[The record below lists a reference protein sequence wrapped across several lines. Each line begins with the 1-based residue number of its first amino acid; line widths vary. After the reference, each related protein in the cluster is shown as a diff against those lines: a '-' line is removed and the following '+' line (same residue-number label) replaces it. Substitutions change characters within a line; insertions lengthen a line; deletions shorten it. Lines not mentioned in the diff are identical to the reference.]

1 MVRTAA
7 PGLLAPITIKGR
19 TLRNRIVMPPMAS
32 HLSPPDGSVTQE
44 HLDRYV
50 PRAAAGVGLVMVEHC
65 YVVAGG
71 RTSDDQLGIH
81 DDTLIDGHARLCAEI
96 RATGAVTGVQL
107 NHGGGK
113 VPSSCSGHQPVSASA
128 GVVPRGQEEC
138 RAATV
143 AEIEEYPRGFAHA
156 ARRAIAAGYDLVEI
170 HGAHGYLLSQFLS
183 PLVNRR
189 DDRYGG
195 DPKRRLALPCAV
207 VRAVRAV
214 VGPDY
219 WVQYRLGALDYKPGG
234 LDADAAVAAARALI
248 EAGVDSIHISGG
260 VHGPQAQDWDGTS
273 EGYHVDI
280 AARVRAAVTVPVIVP
295 GAIRTPAFADR
306 VVRDGKADLV
316 AVGTAMLDN
325 PRWAADAIEA
335 LAGSSRSRIVP
346 NRSGLAPGVDPM
358 KLNQLNDQLEA
369 EDFAGTRRG

>member
-1 MVRTAA
+1 MGLACIVCLYSGTRRHAQWARMVRTAA
-7 PGLLAPITIKGR
+7 PGLLAPITIRGC

-81 DDTLIDGHARLCAEI
+81 DDALISGHARLRARI
-96 RATGAVTGVQL
+96 QATGAVTGIQL

-113 VPSSCSGHQPVSASA
+113 VPSACSGHQPVSASA

-143 AEIEEYPRGFAHA
+143 AEIEEYPRGFARA
-156 ARRAIAAGYDLVEI
+156 ARRAVQAGYDLVEI

-195 DPKRRLALPCAV
+195 DADRRLSLPCAV

-219 WVQYRLGALDYKPGG
+219 WVQYRLGALDYKAGG
-234 LDADAAVAAARALI
+234 LDADAAVAAARALVA
-248 EAGVDSIHISGG
+248 AGVDSIHISGG

-280 AARVRAAVTVPVIVP
+280 AACVRAAVTVPVIVP

-335 LAGSSRSRIVP
+335 LS
-346 NRSGLAPGVDPM
+346 
-358 KLNQLNDQLEA
+358 
-369 EDFAGTRRG
+369 

>member
-1 MVRTAA
+1 MVRTAPA
-7 PGLLAPITIKGR
+7 GLLAPITIKGR

-32 HLSPPDGSVTQE
+32 HLSPPDGSVTPA

-65 YVVAGG
+65 YVAAGG

-81 DDTLIDGHARLCAEI
+81 DDALIAGHARLCERI
-96 RATGAVTGVQL
+96 RAAGAVAGVQL

-113 VPSSCSGHQPVSASA
+113 VPSACSGHRPISASA

-138 RAATV
+138 RAATIV
-143 AEIEEYPRGFAHA
+143 EIEAYPRDFARA
-156 ARRAIAAGYDLVEI
+156 ARRAVQAGYDLVEV

-195 DPKRRLALPCAV
+195 DAERRAALPCAV
-207 VRAVRAV
+207 VRAVRAA

-234 LDADAAVAAARALI
+234 LDAAAAVAAARALVA
-248 EAGVDSIHISGG
+248 AGVDVIHVSGG
-260 VHGPQAQDWDGTS
+260 VHGPQAQDWDGAS

-280 AARVRAAVTVPVIVP
+280 AARLRAAVSVPVIVP

-325 PRWAADAIEA
+325 PRWAADAIAA
-335 LAGSSRSRIVP
+335 LAYGATP
-346 NRSGLAPGVDPM
+346 W
-358 KLNQLNDQLEA
+358 
-369 EDFAGTRRG
+369 

>member
-1 MVRTAA
+1 MARAA
-7 PGLLAPITIKGR
+7 VPGLLTPITIKGR

-65 YVVAGG
+65 YVVADG

-81 DDTLIDGHARLCAEI
+81 DDAVVAGHAVLCERI

-113 VPSSCSGHQPVSASA
+113 VPSACSGHQPVSASA
-128 GVVPRGQEEC
+128 GVVPRGQEDC

-143 AEIEEYPRGFAHA
+143 PEIEEYPRDFARA
-156 ARRAIAAGYDLVEI
+156 ARRGVRAGYDLVEI
-170 HGAHGYLLSQFLS
+170 HGAHGYLLSQYLS

-195 DPKRRLALPCAV
+195 DADRRLALPLAV
-207 VRAVRAV
+207 VRAVRAE

-219 WVQYRLGALDYKPGG
+219 WIQYRLGALDYKDGG
-234 LDADAAVAAARALI
+234 LDAEAAVAAAGALVA
-248 EAGVDSIHISGG
+248 AGVDVIHISGG
-260 VHGPQAQDWDGTS
+260 VHGPQAQDWDGAS
-273 EGYHVDI
+273 EGYHVGI
-280 AARVRAAVTVPVIVP
+280 AARVRAGVTVPVIVP

-306 VVRDGKADLV
+306 VVREGKADLV

-335 LAGSSRSRIVP
+335 LAGSSQPVEP
-346 NRSGLAPGVDPM
+346 LPGGNPC
-358 KLNQLNDQLEA
+358 
-369 EDFAGTRRG
+369 GTVGSS

>member
-1 MVRTAA
+1 MVRTAP
-7 PGLLAPITIKGR
+7 PGLLTPITIRGR

-32 HLSPPDGSVTQE
+32 HLSPPDGSVTPA
-44 HLDRYV
+44 HLARYV

-65 YVVAGG
+65 YVTAGG

-81 DDTLIDGHARLCAEI
+81 DDALIAGHARLCARI
-96 RATGAVTGVQL
+96 QAAGAVAGVQL

-113 VPSSCSGHQPVSASA
+113 VPSACSGHRPISASA

-138 RAATV
+138 RAATI
-143 AEIEEYPRGFAHA
+143 AEIEAYPRDFARA
-156 ARRAIAAGYDLVEI
+156 ARRAVQAGYDLVEI

-195 DPKRRLALPCAV
+195 DAERRAALPCAV
-207 VRAVRAV
+207 VRAVRAA

-234 LDADAAVAAARALI
+234 LDADAAVAAARTLI
-248 EAGVDSIHISGG
+248 AAGVDVMHVSGG
-260 VHGPQAQDWDGTS
+260 VHGPQAQDWDGVS
-273 EGYHVDI
+273 EGYHVAI
-280 AARVRAAVTVPVIVP
+280 ASRLRAAVTAPVIVP

-306 VVRDGKADLV
+306 VIRQGKADLV
-316 AVGTAMLDN
+316 AVGTAILDN
-325 PRWAADAIEA
+325 PRWAAGAMAA
-335 LAGSSRSRIVP
+335 LA
-346 NRSGLAPGVDPM
+346 
-358 KLNQLNDQLEA
+358 
-369 EDFAGTRRG
+369 

>member
-1 MVRTAA
+1 MVRTAPA
-7 PGLLAPITIKGR
+7 GLLAPITIKGR

-32 HLSPPDGSVTQE
+32 HLSPPDGSVTPA

-65 YVVAGG
+65 YVAAGG

-81 DDTLIDGHARLCAEI
+81 DDALIAGHARLCARI
-96 RATGAVTGVQL
+96 RAAGAAAGVQL

-113 VPSSCSGHQPVSASA
+113 VPSACSGHRPISASA

-138 RAATV
+138 RAATI
-143 AEIEEYPRGFAHA
+143 AEIEAYPRDFA
-156 ARRAIAAGYDLVEI
+156 RA
-170 HGAHGYLLSQFLS
+170 
-183 PLVNRR
+183 
-189 DDRYGG
+189 
-195 DPKRRLALPCAV
+195 ALPCEV
-207 VRAVRAV
+207 VRAVRAA

-234 LDADAAVAAARALI
+234 LDADGAVAAARALVA
-248 EAGVDSIHISGG
+248 AGVDVIHVSGG
-260 VHGPQAQDWDGTS
+260 VHGPQAQDWDGAS

-280 AARVRAAVTVPVIVP
+280 AARLRAAVSVPVIVP

-325 PRWAADAIEA
+325 PRWAADAIAA
-335 LAGSSRSRIVP
+335 LAYGATP
-346 NRSGLAPGVDPM
+346 W
-358 KLNQLNDQLEA
+358 
-369 EDFAGTRRG
+369 

>member
-1 MVRTAA
+1 MARAA
-7 PGLLAPITIKGR
+7 VPGLLTPITIKGR

-65 YVVAGG
+65 YVVADG
-71 RTSDDQLGIH
+71 RTSDDQLGVH
-81 DDTLIDGHARLCAEI
+81 DDTVVAGHAVLCERI

-113 VPSSCSGHQPVSASA
+113 VPRACSGHQPISASA

-143 AEIEEYPRGFAHA
+143 AEIEEYPREFARA
-156 ARRAIAAGYDLVEI
+156 ARRGVRAGYDLVEI

-195 DPKRRLALPCAV
+195 DVERRLALPLAV
-207 VRAVRAV
+207 VRAVRAE

-219 WVQYRLGALDYKPGG
+219 WVQYRLGALDYKDGG
-234 LDADAAVAAARALI
+234 LDAEAAVAAARALVA
-248 EAGVDSIHISGG
+248 AGVDVIHISGG
-260 VHGPQAQDWDGTS
+260 VHGPQAQDWDGAS
-273 EGYHVDI
+273 EGYHVGI
-280 AARVRAAVTVPVIVP
+280 AARVRASVTVPVIVP

-306 VVRDGKADLV
+306 VVREGKADLV

-325 PRWAADAIEA
+325 SRWAADAIRA
-335 LAGSSRSRIVP
+335 LS
-346 NRSGLAPGVDPM
+346 
-358 KLNQLNDQLEA
+358 
-369 EDFAGTRRG
+369 